1 MASLD
6 DILSTQKNGV
16 IALNTIANFDK
27 LRTAYYGTVN
37 TKEIGSAATVTK
49 VVKSTYGWLATISV
63 ITAGSTTG
71 FIYDT
76 NSASLTTG
84 NRIYAI
90 PSTLGIGIY
99 QIQIPFATGLTIITG
114 TGSIV
119 SLTYT

>member
-16 IALNTIANFDK
+16 VAINSIASSESIK
-27 LRTAYYGTVN
+27 VGYSGTKN
-37 TKEIGSAATVTK
+37 TKEIGAGSTTVI
-49 VVKSTYGWLATISV
+49 KSTSGWLATISV
-63 ITAGSTTG
+63 IAQGSVIG
-71 FIYDT
+71 YIYDAKDA
-76 NSASLTTG
+76 NLLAG

-90 PSTLGIGIY
+90 PTTLGIGIY
-99 QIQIPFATGLTIITG
+99 QIQIPFATGLTLVTG